1 MRIRLVDREDSMK
14 FNRTQKILSCLLM
27 SLLALQASMFFN
39 AKPAE
44 ATGDLVWSE
53 ITPRNSGDTN
63 YDSAYGT
70 IPAMGNATLQYGGHK
85 SYGVSTYTSIT
96 DLVETKITG
105 SKVYHFFLAI
115 PYSNYAYNYG
125 METGHVYHCSSEN
138 NYTWVKINPTD
149 WGSYGGAINITVKAI
164 PQTWTDASGSQWNK
178 KLFMFCNN
186 TDWFDYNYNYYAPYK
201 ATFYRYDGNGSSSSG
216 WVSMVDTSS
225 SAWRYSLGSY
235 YSACQKYKTHYA
247 RKAYFEYVDPT
258 NDGVDNGTV
267 YLIAPYS
274 INFWGG
280 QWRLR
285 VLRYTGSSPANLH
298 NDLINNPN
306 PPRTAWTAVE
316 IPVDYRLQQYN
327 TGYPVIFDLKKV
339 DNYLFFS
346 TCGQNITFNYWN
358 PIEPHKEGT
367 RLFYRYDTT
376 NNTVLVPDIVKAP
389 LGHVQGTLQ
398 YDGGRNMYYFNV
410 RIEAPGFP
418 LYYNWCGYSVSGGQ
432 IYRAYVKFTGTR
444 TLCYRNYYGSDYP
457 MPSASDPTYYNSTT
471 FNTNFFTRYVYPM
484 TSGYAFRN
492 GFIKFTVTPGTRNDT
507 TRVMDLDAILGLPHY
522 GYYMFYQRCR
532 LWSGYDS
539 YTGAVLDKSGTP
551 APISLE
557 YFNGY
562 LYGGYPNGELRRTNV
577 FNVNTVIDSVTW
589 PTMNTISAL
598 NHNSQT
604 RTMTR
609 AITSLGKTTKKNA
622 LGQEVDLS
630 LLIGGEQQ
638 SYYYGTGEG
647 VLFSTNGGNTPLSY
661 SILEDQWE
669 YYDMAGQGYGYIYGN
684 TIYDIYDIYQSSL
697 GLIVSFNSNRLR
709 TNNGGGFGYRFF
721 HLMNAKPTCKIEVS
735 PDPVI
740 NERGSDSDICFT
752 FTPKGGFGS
761 GNVQVYLGDF
771 PINVYL
777 PKKDVDGNLI
787 NTQISDNPLV
797 IKSVVM
803 NGGQITVCG
812 VIRSTRSAVVGTYKM
827 KITIVDLETGW
838 ESSRIFTFM
847 IVYPKPGFSERVSPS
862 TFDLYQ
868 GDPDV
873 IETTANI
880 ILKQYCNEETSKSSQ
895 EVTVDIESR
904 NDFEE
909 NVVVGLYWLTEP
921 PSQDITAE
929 WKDSPFIYDYIDSD
943 TVEVITR
950 KNISTRYSFIV
961 KVTPNTSVGVWKLKL
976 FFLSGTI
983 KHFKTVTI
991 NVLRAKPC
999 LEITSIP
1006 KIIRVVPGAN
1016 AQYRIQVKSIDYD
1029 GKVALSLANVPPDVE
1044 VFQFHAENPPPGYAD
1059 NYVELTSGSV
1069 AYAVLELRTYA
1080 ITIDPYPPNNVI
1092 VTNMTDTKN
1101 VISWDGS
1108 KQGTNPVAGY
1118 EIWRGLSQY
1127 TDKAQQLGTVPAT
1140 TTQFDDDNFDR
1151 TRTYY
1156 YFVRSFDNQTPPNYS
1171 EWAQSDPFK
1180 LTATEEEK
1188 VQLMAS
1194 VIPHDGSAPGRFD
1207 IYVIG
1212 QGVGYSSSEQQQ
1224 TTVCA
1229 VGTSMLQIYDQ
1240 IDDMA
1245 TPFLN
1250 TWGWFIILLSMILA
1264 FYVVS
1269 KRVDLKKPI
1278 K

>member
-1 MRIRLVDREDSMK
+1 MK

-39 AKPAE
+39 AKPAAAE
-44 ATGDLVWSE
+44 ETDELVWSE
-53 ITPRNSGDTN
+53 ITPRNSGDSN
-63 YDSAYGT
+63 YDFAYGT
-70 IPAMGNATLQYGGHK
+70 SPAMGNATMQYSGNK
-85 SYGVSTYTSIT
+85 MYFYGVSTYTSIT

-115 PYSNYAYNYG
+115 PYSNYNYYNG
-125 METGHVYHCSSEN
+125 LQTGHVYHCSSEN

-149 WGSYGGAINITVKAI
+149 WGSYDGSINITVKAI
-164 PQTWTDASGSQWNK
+164 AQTWTDANGSQWNK
-178 KLFMFCNN
+178 KLFMFCNKS
-186 TDWFDYNYNYYAPYK
+186 DQFDYYNNQWGPFK
-201 ATFYRYDGNGSSSSG
+201 ATFYRYDGNGSAAG
-216 WVSMVDTSS
+216 WTNMLDTSLAPWLNPQS
-225 SAWRYSLGSY
+225 TTYRYSLASNY
-235 YSACQKYKTHYA
+235 YSACQYKTHYA

-267 YLIAPYS
+267 YLITPYS
-274 INFWGG
+274 VNYWNG
-280 QWRLR
+280 QWRIH
-285 VLRYTGSSPANLH
+285 VLRYTGTRNLVQD
-298 NDLINNPN
+298 DLIDTPN
-306 PPRTAWTAVE
+306 PPRNTWKHVE
-316 IPVDYRLQQYN
+316 IPVNYQMGY
-327 TGYPVIFDLKKV
+327 TSGYPVIFDLKKV
-339 DNYLFFS
+339 GNYLFFTTS
-346 TCGQNITFNYWN
+346 GEQVGFQ
-358 PIEPHKEGT
+358 EPHKQT
-367 RLFYRYDTT
+367 KRLMYRYDTT
-376 NNTVLVPDIVKAP
+376 DNTVLAGATQPGIFGVVRSG
-389 LGHVQGTLQ
+389 LL
-398 YDGGRNMYYFNV
+398 YDSVRGMYYVNIQIPTSTSPLSPVCNPFNLNWTGGAIYKAYI
-410 RIEAPGFP
+410 RTSGSTTESYYHYYYWGTFDAYYYTGTNISSWNNYINNYCRQLSSGQ
-418 LYYNWCGYSVSGGQ
+418 YYNF
-432 IYRAYVKFTGTR
+432 K
-444 TLCYRNYYGSDYP
+444 L
-457 MPSASDPTYYNSTT
+457 TT
-471 FNTNFFTRYVYPM
+471 
-484 TSGYAFRN
+484 
-492 GFIKFTVTPGTRNDT
+492 IKITAGTRNDT
-507 TRVMDLDAILGLPHY
+507 AFTLDLDGMVGDY
-522 GYYMFYQRCR
+522 YGGYYTYFMRCNFG
-532 LWSGYDS
+532 SGYDLS
-539 YTGAVLDKSGTP
+539 KRYDISPSP

-577 FNVNTVIDSVTW
+577 FNVNSVIDSVTW
-589 PTMNTISAL
+589 PLMNTISAVNL
-598 NHNSQT
+598 DEQP

-647 VLFSTNGGNTPLSY
+647 ILFSTNGGNTPLAY

-669 YYDMAGQGYGYIYGN
+669 YYDQAGQAYGWKYDN
-684 TIYDIYDIYQSSL
+684 TIFDIYDIYQSSL
-697 GLIVSFNSNRLR
+697 GLLVSFNSNRQR
-709 TNNGGGFGYRFF
+709 VNDGGGFGYRFF
-721 HLMNAKPTCKIEVS
+721 HLMNAKPTCKIEVN

-740 NERGSDSDICFT
+740 NERGTEKPEVCFT
-752 FTPKGGFGS
+752 LTPKGGFGS
-761 GNVQVYLGDF
+761 GNVQIYLGNF

-777 PKKDVDGNLI
+777 PKKDTDGNII
-787 NTQISDNPLV
+787 NTQISDSPLV

-803 NGGQITVCG
+803 NGDQITVCAF
-812 VIRSTRSAVVGTYKM
+812 IRSTKSAVVGSYKM

-838 ESSRIFTFM
+838 ESSRLFTFM
-847 IVYPKPGFSERVSPS
+847 IVYPKPGFSVGVSPHNVK
-862 TFDLYQ
+862 LYQ
-868 GDPDV
+868 GDPDAAQ
-873 IETTANI
+873 TTTNL
-880 ILKQYCNEETSKSSQ
+880 ILRQYCNEESTKSSQ

-909 NVVVGLYWLTEP
+909 NVVVGMYWLLEP
-921 PSQDITAE
+921 TSEDITAE
-929 WKDSPFIYDYIDSD
+929 WVDTPFIYDYIDPS

-950 KNISTRYSFIV
+950 KNIATRYSFIV

-976 FFLSGTI
+976 FFLAGTI
-983 KHFKTVTI
+983 KQFADVTI
-991 NVLRAKPC
+991 NVVRAKPC
-999 LEITSIP
+999 IEITSIP

-1016 AQYRIQVKSIDYD
+1016 AKYRIQVKSIDYE
-1029 GKVALSLANVPPDVE
+1029 GKVALSLANLPPDVE
-1044 VFQFHAENPPPGYAD
+1044 KVQFHAENPPPGYTD
-1059 NYVELTSGSV
+1059 NYVELTSGSI

-1080 ITIDPYPPNNVI
+1080 ITIDPYPPNNII

-1127 TDKAQQLGTVPAT
+1127 TDKATKLGTVPAT
-1140 TTQFDDDNFDR
+1140 KTQFDDDNFDR

-1188 VQLMAS
+1188 AQLLAS
-1194 VIPHDGSAPGRFD
+1194 VIPHDGSAPGRFE

-1212 QGVGYSSSEQQQ
+1212 QGVSNDFG

-1229 VGTSMLQIYDQ
+1229 VGTSMLQIYEQ
-1240 IDDMA
+1240 IEDMA

-1250 TWGWFIILLSMILA
+1250 TWGWFIILLSMISV